1 MRAKLEQQKASG
13 SFFGGKPLDSKMQI
27 LFVGCSVILL
37 AGLILTLAGQPVRNL
52 MGIAGIMILS
62 ASLAEVVRQR
72 ERFLE
77 IFLDLFG

>member
-1 MRAKLEQQKASG
+1 
-13 SFFGGKPLDSKMQI
+13 
-27 LFVGCSVILL
+27 
-37 AGLILTLAGQPVRNL
+37 
-52 MGIAGIMILS
+52 MILS